1 MGAIPMAELAHL
13 GKRFVGPNRFRRE
26 DAELLDGL
34 VSIWERSADACCVV
48 DRICR
53 ISWSNEAMHRLLGVG
68 DDMPT
73 DLLLRRADPTARS
86 ALRRLIERSPRG
98 EVARVHLL
106 LNDDR
111 SELEVQAA
119 MIGPDHALLTMRCT
133 EPESDES
140 GEARVA
146 ELEAALADIRTRL
159 ESLGIGGVV
168 GGDPRR
174 QLPATLTSRQHE
186 VAELLLAGLHEDEI
200 AEALFIS
207 EHTVRNHKKAAF
219 RALGVH
225 SMAELLSSY
234 RPSVS
239 LSMSA

>member
-1 MGAIPMAELAHL
+1 MAELAHL
-13 GKRFVGPNRFRRE
+13 GKRFVGPNKARRE
-26 DAELLDGL
+26 DAELLEGL

-68 DDMPT
+68 DDMPS
-73 DLLLRRADPTARS
+73 DLLLRRADPTARA

-98 EVARVHLL
+98 DMARVHLL

-111 SELEVQAA
+111 CELEVQAA
-119 MIGPDHALLTMRCT
+119 MIGPDHALLTMRCV
-133 EPESDES
+133 EADAEDGES
-140 GEARVA
+140 RVA
-146 ELEAALADIRTRL
+146 ELEAALADISARL

-168 GGDPRR
+168 SGDPRR
-174 QLPATLTSRQHE
+174 HLPATLTSRQHE
-186 VAELLLAGLHEDEI
+186 VADLLLAGLHEHEI

-239 LSMSA
+239 LSMTA